1 MLIHPVLVPEQV
13 GAEVILIPGNR
24 EVWAVKE
31 EMYEKRQKNF
41 LCEGGEILFSRGE
54 HIGWLSNT
62 NRSALKAYIQETLH
76 ILLH

>member
-31 EMYEKRQKNF
+31 ELYEKRQQNF
-41 LCEGGEILFSRGE
+41 LCELGELLFSREE
-54 HIGWLSNT
+54 HTSWLS
-62 NRSALKAYIQETLH
+62 
-76 ILLH
+76 